1 MSSSSQKKKSLRKKR
16 SVRRKS
22 KSLKRIIKEQ
32 KSLKEKI
39 ESQQRLLNQMNQH
52 QDELERQSKY
62 LSKPDWE
69 KDILSQV
76 DNFKKMYSKPYMW
89 TLKVLKLYVRIDYLN
104 IVGFK
109 KVNDDKFQF
118 CYYEPANRTHS
129 HWRKGN
135 VDYNVNE
142 QLIPNPVG
150 YKGDEFSK
158 NLLLLEEGYEN
169 NYKGYEKRSSVK
181 VDDLLELFPTE
192 NSKAISFSRNLEVI
206 KDKHSLLWDKY
217 MSCPNIQDVQP
228 QKYIE
233 FNLDLLK
240 KTIEIY
246 RELISESQQY
256 KKWWIED
263 DFKGIKELEK
273 IEQKFSKY
281 LSRISQEEG
290 KKDYDNQLT
299 NLKEQLG
306 DLIDMDRLD
315 FIERIGS
322 VLAEASGFVGPPL
335 HPFNFNF

>member
-1 MSSSSQKKKSLRKKR
+1 ME
-16 SVRRKS
+16 RKS
-22 KSLKRIIKEQ
+22 KSLKKIIKEQ

-39 ESQQRLLNQMNQH
+39 ESQQQLLNQMNQH
-52 QDELERQSKY
+52 QEELERQSKY

-89 TLKVLKLYVRIDYLN
+89 TFKVLKLYVRIDYLK

-109 KVNDDKFQF
+109 KVSDDKFQF

-158 NLLLLEEGYEN
+158 NLHLLEEGFEN
-169 NYKGYEKRSSVK
+169 EESGGYEDMSLVK
-181 VDDLLELFPTE
+181 VDDLLEVFPTE
-192 NSKAISFSRNLEVI
+192 NSQAISFSRNLEVI

-228 QKYIE
+228 QEYIE

-246 RELISESQQY
+246 RELISCSQQY

-263 DFKGIKELEK
+263 DFEGIERLEK
-273 IEQKFSKY
+273 INQKFSKY
-281 LSRISQEEG
+281 SSIISQEEG
-290 KKDYDNQLT
+290 KKDYDDQLT

-306 DLIDMDRLD
+306 ELMYMDRLD

-335 HPFNFNF
+335 HHFNFNF